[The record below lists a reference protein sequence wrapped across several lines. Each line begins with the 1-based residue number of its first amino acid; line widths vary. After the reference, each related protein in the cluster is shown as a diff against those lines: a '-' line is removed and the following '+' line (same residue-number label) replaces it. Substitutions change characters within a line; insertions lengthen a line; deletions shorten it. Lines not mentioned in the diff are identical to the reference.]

1 MSGTSLPFKA
11 PTSHKILIKLFRSTV
26 GTLASFI
33 ALVQTHFSWQ
43 GLTIKDCWAC
53 MRCCIKVSEE
63 LPVSKFFFYLITSYE
78 HFTSA
83 CSKIL
88 KSFFKALLVVSH
100 WICKEYLKL
109 DLRVRAGACEI
120 QIKQVAWTAQI
131 SGAQMCHTLLKS
143 YMASEIWD
151 VTWHDMWQISA
162 IHGTTFWFV
171 LRSISWAPGCKIPTL
186 G

>member
-1 MSGTSLPFKA
+1 MASTACLPLKAPLHCHKNSWWWLWCLPSDLSEALVSTFWTIQRFCKMMSGTSLPFKA

-63 LPVSKFFFYLITSYE
+63 LPVSKLFFYLITSYE

-100 WICKEYLKL
+100 
-109 DLRVRAGACEI
+109 
-120 QIKQVAWTAQI
+120 
-131 SGAQMCHTLLKS
+131 
-143 YMASEIWD
+143 
-151 VTWHDMWQISA
+151 
-162 IHGTTFWFV
+162 
-171 LRSISWAPGCKIPTL
+171 
-186 G
+186 